1 MKIFIT
7 TSPLRWREKFTTRAC
22 VSAKMGKSGKSATMQ
37 ARKLP
42 PDDGASV
49 VKVTRLRRW
58 NDGAYKKY
66 LEACAKVGISINVLY
81 KRAGVDP
88 SSHSTDATKNG
99 RSIEQILALADA
111 CGKDPALLIAA
122 GTMGRGKNV
131 AADLE
136 LAKLAV
142 VSTLASHMYVAL
154 SPSQPSPR
162 DYQKF
167 LNAVT
172 AAMKITD

>member
-7 TSPLRWREKFTTRAC
+7 TSPLRWREKFTTRAR

-49 VKVTRLRRW
+49 VKVTRLRR
-58 NDGAYKKY
+58 
-66 LEACAKVGISINVLY
+66 
-81 KRAGVDP
+81 P